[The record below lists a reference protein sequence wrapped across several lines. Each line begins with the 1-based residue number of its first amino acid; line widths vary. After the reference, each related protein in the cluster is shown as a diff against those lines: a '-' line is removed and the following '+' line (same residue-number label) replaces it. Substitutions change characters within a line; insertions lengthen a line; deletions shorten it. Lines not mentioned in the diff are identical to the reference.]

1 MDTLGQVTVRVKS
14 LSPNDS
20 IGKAAE
26 SIRCSN
32 VGAVPVVD
40 NGRLLGM
47 LTADTL
53 ADFLSAFPPERTREL
68 SIASL
73 ALEGA
78 IALPEGLSPAE
89 ALHFIQANQL
99 ERAVV
104 LDDTD
109 GLLGVITRAEL
120 LSPVCGCVRP
130 PLIGGMATPFGV
142 YLTGGGVRGG
152 VGDLAL
158 LTTGMY
164 LSVLNLAAFVLADFL
179 VAPGGWLYLLP
190 APTAWLETISNS
202 GHTVFS
208 LVVFALMFKLSWFI
222 TGYHAAEHQVVHTI
236 EAGDDL
242 RPDVVRGKPRI
253 HPRCGTN
260 LVAAVMIMSAFWTH
274 RTDGPDSDVMVVV
287 AMFTTLF
294 LWRRVG
300 GWLQQNV
307 TTRPASPRDIQSG
320 ITAAQELM
328 DRYQRRPIVR
338 LTLPRRIWNMGL
350 IQVMGGSLL
359 VIGLITLLEWL
370 HFPLPPAL
378 TSGLP

>member
-1 MDTLGQVTVRVKS
+1 MDTLGQVTVHVKS
-14 LSPNDS
+14 LRPTDS

-32 VGAVPVVD
+32 VGAVPVIED
-40 NGRLLGM
+40 GRLLGM
-47 LTADTL
+47 LTAGTL
-53 ADFLSAFPPERTREL
+53 ADFLSVFPPERARDL
-68 SIASL
+68 SVSSL

-78 IALPEGLSPAE
+78 IALPEGLSPAD
-89 ALHFIQANQL
+89 ALQFLQANQL

-104 LDDTD
+104 LDDAG

-120 LSPVCGCVRP
+120 LSPVCGRVRP

-158 LTTGMY
+158 MTTGMY
-164 LSVLNLAAFVLADFL
+164 LAALNLAAFVLADL
-179 VAPGGWLYLLP
+179 LSGPNSWLYLLRAP
-190 APTAWLETISNS
+190 ADLLNFLS
-202 GHTVFS
+202 GSGKTGFS
-208 LVVFALMFKLSWFI
+208 LVMFALLFKLSWFI

-242 RPDVVRGKPRI
+242 RPEVVRSKPRI

-260 LVAAVMIMSAFWTH
+260 LVAAVMIMSLFWTYGANLSAG
-274 RTDGPDSDVMVVV
+274 DEIVVL

-307 TTRPASPRDIQSG
+307 TTRPANPRQIQSG

-328 DRYQRRPIVR
+328 DRYQKRPVVQM
-338 LTLPRRIWNMGL
+338 TLLRRIWNMGL
-350 IQVMGGSLL
+350 IQVMSGSML
-359 VIGLITLLEWL
+359 VLGALWVLEWL
-370 HFPLPPAL
+370 HVPLSPAL
-378 TSGLP
+378 R

>member
-14 LSPNDS
+14 LRPTDS

-32 VGAVPVVD
+32 VGAVPVIED
-40 NGRLLGM
+40 GRLLGM
-47 LTADTL
+47 LTADSL
-53 ADFLSAFPPERTREL
+53 ADFLTVFPPERARDL
-68 SIASL
+68 DVSAL

-89 ALHFIQANQL
+89 ALQFLQANQL

-120 LSPVCGCVRP
+120 LSPVCGRVRP

-158 LTTGMY
+158 MTTGMY
-164 LSVLNLAAFVLADFL
+164 LGALNVAAMVLADWL
-179 VAPGGWLYLLP
+179 GSPGGWLYRLP
-190 APTAWLETISNS
+190 APAAWLSYLS
-202 GHTVFS
+202 GPGQTAFT
-208 LVVFALMFKLSWFI
+208 LVMFALMFKLSWFI

-242 RPDVVRGKPRI
+242 QPEIVRNQPRI

-260 LVAAVMIMSAFWTH
+260 LVAAVLIMSSFWYF
-274 RTDGPDSDVMVVV
+274 RNSLPDGEGMVVL

-307 TTRPASPRDIQSG
+307 TTRPANPRQIQSG
-320 ITAAQELM
+320 ITAAKELM
-328 DRYQRRPIVR
+328 ERYQKRPVVR
-338 LTLPRRIWNMGL
+338 MTLMRRIWNMGL
-350 IQVMGGSLL
+350 LQVMSGTLL
-359 VIGLITLLEWL
+359 VLGALSLLEWM
-370 HFPLPPAL
+370 HFPLPAAL
-378 TSGLP
+378 R